1 MVSWDN
7 GGKVGLLTDLPIL
20 GCNDASGFYS
30 RDLPRM
36 EIERW
41 GPLLDIRGLKY
52 FISAAECLNF
62 TRAAK
67 ECFITQTAMSQHIAN
82 MEKELG
88 FQLFIRNNRNV
99 ELTVAGKDFYEQV
112 KNIVHSY
119 DHAVRHSQNLSTG
132 SEGSISVI
140 ISSSIDG
147 LAFMPRFRY
156 FKAHHPTISLTVRI
170 SAPRYMVD
178 QLKRG
183 EADIAI
189 CWPEEMQQNDDIFV
203 QNLAEFKG
211 CLVCRSDHPL
221 ASCRSIT
228 PEKLQ
233 DAQFSIVDLAG
244 MPNTYRAHCRDWKR
258 LGLPIPSEAPVFDK
272 VNRVEEI
279 LFSVIMNNYLAILP
293 EYVKNNSTGDLAFL
307 PLELSSPLM
316 FTVSSGSMINNPN
329 PALPIVLDV
338 LRDGRIPMNY

>member
-1 MVSWDN
+1 M
-7 GGKVGLLTDLPIL
+7 
-20 GCNDASGFYS
+20 
-30 RDLPRM
+30 
-36 EIERW
+36 
-41 GPLLDIRGLKY
+41 DIRGLKY

-99 ELTVAGKDFYEQV
+99 DLTVAGKDFYEQV
-112 KNIVHSY
+112 KSIVHSY

-147 LAFMPRFRY
+147 LALMPRFRY
-156 FKAHHPTISLTVRI
+156 FKIHHPTISLSVRI
-170 SAPRYMVD
+170 SSPRYMVD

-203 QNLAEFKG
+203 QNLAEFKA
-211 CLVCRSDHPL
+211 CLVCRNDHPL
-221 ASCRSIT
+221 ASCRSVT
-228 PEKLQ
+228 PEQLQ
-233 DAQFSIVDLAG
+233 GAPFSIVDLQG
-244 MPNTYRAHCRDWKR
+244 MPNTYRSHCRDWKR
-258 LGLPIPSEAPVFDK
+258 IGLPLSSESPSYDK

-279 LFSVIMNNYLAILP
+279 LFSVIMNNCLAILP

-338 LRDGRIPMNY
+338 LRDGRIPLNY

>member
-1 MVSWDN
+1 M
-7 GGKVGLLTDLPIL
+7 
-20 GCNDASGFYS
+20 S
-30 RDLPRM
+30 RS
-36 EIERW
+36 
-41 GPLLDIRGLKY
+41 K
-52 FISAAECLNF
+52 ISF
-62 TRAAK
+62 TAT
-67 ECFITQTAMSQHIAN
+67 ITQS
-82 MEKELG
+82 G
-88 FQLFIRNNRNV
+88 
-99 ELTVAGKDFYEQV
+99 
-112 KNIVHSY
+112 
-119 DHAVRHSQNLSTG
+119 HSQNLSTG

-170 SAPRYMVD
+170 SSPRYMVD

-293 EYVKNNSTGDLAFL
+293 EYVKKQLHRRSGVFAAGAVKPSNVHGFL
-307 PLELSSPLM
+307 RLHDQQPQ
-316 FTVSSGSMINNPN
+316 SGTSNCARC
-329 PALPIVLDV
+329 PA
-338 LRDGRIPMNY
+338 

>member
-1 MVSWDN
+1 M
-7 GGKVGLLTDLPIL
+7 
-20 GCNDASGFYS
+20 
-30 RDLPRM
+30 
-36 EIERW
+36 
-41 GPLLDIRGLKY
+41 GPSLDIRGLKY

-170 SAPRYMVD
+170 SSPRYMVD

-211 CLVCRSDHPL
+211 CLSAAVTIRWQAVAVSHRK
-221 ASCRSIT
+221 SCRT
-228 PEKLQ
+228 P
-233 DAQFSIVDLAG
+233 
-244 MPNTYRAHCRDWKR
+244 
-258 LGLPIPSEAPVFDK
+258 
-272 VNRVEEI
+272 
-279 LFSVIMNNYLAILP
+279 
-293 EYVKNNSTGDLAFL
+293 
-307 PLELSSPLM
+307 SSPLLISPACPIPTGLTAGTGNGWG
-316 FTVSSGSMINNPN
+316 FLSPLRHRYSTRSTVWKRFCS
-329 PALPIVLDV
+329 
-338 LRDGRIPMNY
+338 R